1 MGRWISQAKTGVG
14 IRSLRFRVGL
24 LILGIAVV
32 AASGMSGLTYIAD
45 SIRADAAAINVAG
58 SLRMQ
63 AFQVALLLRE
73 DAGHSA
79 VGDAAQR
86 FGETLS
92 DSRLTRALEH
102 GDESSEA
109 AYKQVVDDWRRFAT
123 TVASDPVMAIRY
135 LDAVSRFV
143 THIDAMVS
151 ALQAE
156 AESRVRLLWWAQ
168 AAVIAL
174 ILSLAMLAMLQLQD
188 GLSRPLARLGQAVRR
203 ASSGNRGVRVEPL
216 PDNEI
221 GVIADHFN
229 HMVAHLERLQVD
241 LESEVDSKSMA
252 LRRSNQSLMLLYDLT
267 CGLVPLELD
276 DQTIEP
282 LLERL
287 RRIIG
292 LRSVNLEIRDPS
304 AMDRGIVMSASR
316 PGGDAWQGSNAAH
329 ESSAHTCISLSD
341 GKVECG
347 ALIAAS
353 DADKQLTD
361 MDRQLLE
368 AVAERF
374 SWASRLARA
383 SREQQIL
390 SLMEERAVIARELHD
405 SLAQALSYLKIQ
417 VARLRSQITLS
428 GQASP
433 ETEAML
439 DELRTGLTAAYQ
451 DLRELLATFRL
462 RVDEPDLE
470 LALRSTVSECAR
482 RSPELA
488 IGLAFSETQFG
499 LTPHGTIHM
508 LHIVREALA
517 NIVRHSSAR
526 NATVALF
533 RRGMDGPVV
542 LRIDDDGI
550 GINPET
556 DMSKIGHYGLAI
568 MRERAERLGGVLS
581 IQHPE
586 TGGTRIEVEV
596 PTG

>member
-1 MGRWISQAKTGVG
+1 MARWISRAKTGSG

-24 LILGIAVV
+24 LVLGIAVV
-32 AASGMSGLTYIAD
+32 AASGMSGLTYIGD
-45 SIRADAAAINVAG
+45 SIRTDAAAINLAG

-63 AFQVALLLRE
+63 AFQVALLVR
-73 DAGHSA
+73 DGAGQSA
-79 VGDAAQR
+79 VGNAAQR

-92 DSRLTRALEH
+92 DARLMHALAH
-102 GDESSEA
+102 GEESSAA
-109 AYKQVVDDWRRFAT
+109 AYKRVVNDWRRFAT
-123 TVASDPVMAIRY
+123 TVASDPVTAVRY

-143 THIDAMVS
+143 SHIDAMVS
-151 ALQAE
+151 ALQSE

-174 ILSLAMLAMLQLQD
+174 ILSLAALAMLQLQD
-188 GLSRPLARLGQAVRR
+188 GLFRPLARLGQAVRR

-229 HMVAHLERLQVD
+229 HMVAHVERLQID
-241 LESEVDSKSMA
+241 LESEVGSKSA
-252 LRRSNQSLMLLYDLT
+252 ELRYRNQSLMLLYDLT
-267 CGLVPLELD
+267 CDLVPLELNY
-276 DQTIEP
+276 QTIEP
-282 LLERL
+282 LLGRL

-292 LRSVNLEIRDPS
+292 LCSVNLEIRDPS
-304 AMDRGIVMSASR
+304 AMDRGVVITVSR
-316 PGGDAWQGSNAAH
+316 PGGDAWQFANAAR
-329 ESSAHTCISLSD
+329 ESSTHTRISLSD
-341 GKVECG
+341 GKIECG
-347 ALIAAS
+347 ALTVVS
-353 DADKQLTD
+353 DTDKRLTD

-383 SREQQIL
+383 SREQEIL

-417 VARLRSQITLS
+417 VVRLGSQITVS

-433 ETEAML
+433 ETEAIL
-439 DELRTGLTAAYQ
+439 DELQIGLTAAYQ

-470 LALRSTVSECAR
+470 LALRGAVSECAR
-482 RSPELA
+482 RSPELTIELEFSERQ
-488 IGLAFSETQFG
+488 IGLTAPE
-499 LTPHGTIHM
+499 TIHM

-533 RRGMDGPVV
+533 RRGAGRPLV

-550 GINPET
+550 GINPEP
-556 DMSKIGHYGLAI
+556 DMNRIGHYGLVT

-596 PTG
+596 PAG